1 MNCKM
6 VVFWLLMVATQAAKA
21 FYCGHDLVL
30 EGDYKLQVLQRCGE
44 PTFAQHRVE
53 YRTVV
58 LRGAIVYQPGIF
70 QPSLDIIRQEPVE
83 IDEWTYDFGPHR
95 IMKGLYFE
103 NGRLLSI
110 KELGYGRR

>member
-1 MNCKM
+1 MAL
-6 VVFWLLMVATQAAKA
+6 FWLLMATAQTAGA
-21 FYCGHDLVL
+21 FYCGHDLVM

-44 PTFAQHRVE
+44 PTYAQHRVE

-58 LRGAIVYQPGIF
+58 IRGSGIYQPG
-70 QPSLDIIRQEPVE
+70 LDIIRQEPVE

-103 NGRLLSI
+103 NGRLLTI